1 MYHFLVDVLKD
12 EDMQDPW
19 IEAIEPEL
27 CRMLAFERASLL
39 PGVKL
44 KFHINPACLHMDYL
58 RVNHVVNGKLCS
70 QHFIDVLTS
79 ESNSFIAYPAE
90 LLDETTGQPLA
101 ADYWFWLPQSIEGAI
116 DWEGSEIWIDPQLG
130 KRHLSKLVLTA
141 PVEAKRPLLFRTKES
156 GRYLIHEKLRAR
168 LQSAGITGAAFASL
182 DSASL
187 PLLGV
192 QKLDSE
198 RRLQKHSMNVEG
210 WCELA
215 SLQWQLHRQQEALM
229 AIDRALLL
237 NPHLD
242 EAWRLR
248 GLILHDGG
256 HLQEARD
263 AFQQAIQ
270 TNPQS
275 IAWIDYTAVLRE
287 LGFKKVALESTIH
300 LVQIWNNSPLAW
312 YELGAIQ
319 AEMEEYEQALQAF
332 EKALVIGGGTRLVET
347 YLGEAEMLFQLGH
360 YEEALRAYTRG
371 LQLRP
376 WEQALWEGKA
386 KVLCVLGN
394 MEEAEGAEEKVRKLE
409 QEREKNLR
417 ARPT

>member
-1 MYHFLVDVLKD
+1 
-12 EDMQDPW
+12 
-19 IEAIEPEL
+19 
-27 CRMLAFERASLL
+27 MLPITGSGSHNRSKGPL
-39 PGVKL
+39 
-44 KFHINPACLHMDYL
+44 I
-58 RVNHVVNGKLCS
+58 GKA
-70 QHFIDVLTS
+70 Q
-79 ESNSFIAYPAE
+79 NR
-90 LLDETTGQPLA
+90 
-101 ADYWFWLPQSIEGAI
+101 
-116 DWEGSEIWIDPQLG
+116 IDPQLG